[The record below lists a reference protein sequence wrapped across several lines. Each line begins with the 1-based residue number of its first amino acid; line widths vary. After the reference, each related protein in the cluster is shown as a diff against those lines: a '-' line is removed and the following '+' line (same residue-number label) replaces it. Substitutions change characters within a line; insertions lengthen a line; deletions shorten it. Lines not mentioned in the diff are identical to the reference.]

1 MKKNITI
8 LMMALASLM
17 ACQKAEV
24 LVQEKEPVL
33 PAEEEVA
40 SYTLTVKAQKESD
53 TKGLNLEGTA
63 LRTLWKSGEKVA
75 VYKGNSY
82 LGDLDVTPDA
92 GNAGLATLSGSVT
105 GSLAANDQLTLLFP
119 HKTWDYT
126 GQNGVLLQADGS
138 IEKNY
143 DYAKAEVTVTA
154 ISGDELVVDG
164 NAHFLTEQSI
174 YRISFTAGGSPLAV
188 KNMTLSTKKGK
199 LVRSMVLGG
208 ETTYGDLTVDMTGTS
223 ADLDGGLI
231 CIAVRNED
239 TTEQTYNFTVTDAD
253 GKAYI
258 ASKDIPA
265 AAFSYKFL
273 GIKDVPATQLKLP
286 KKDMGNSIYLVAK

>member
-1 MKKNITI
+1 MKKNIAI

-17 ACQKAEV
+17 ACQKEEV
-24 LVQEKEPVL
+24 LVQEKEPVQ
-33 PAEEEVA
+33 PAEEA
-40 SYTLTVKAQKESD
+40 PSYTLTVNAQKESD
-53 TKGLNLEGTA
+53 TKGLDLEGT
-63 LRTLWKSGEKVA
+63 TLKTRWKSGEKVA
-75 VYKGNSY
+75 VYKGSSY
-82 LGDLDVTPDA
+82 LGDLDVIPDA
-92 GNAGLATLSGSVT
+92 NNAGLATLSGSVT
-105 GSLAANDQLTLLFP
+105 GSIAANDQLTLLFP

-286 KKDMGNSIYLVAK
+286 KKDMGSGIYLVAH

>member
-24 LVQEKEPVL
+24 PVQEKEPVL
-33 PAEEEVA
+33 PAEEKVA
-40 SYTLTVKAQKESD
+40 NSYTLTVKAQKESD

-63 LRTLWKSGEKVA
+63 LNTLWKSGEKVA
-75 VYKGNSY
+75 VYKGSSY
-82 LGDLDVTPDA
+82 LGDLDVVPDA
-92 GNAGLATLSGSVT
+92 GSAKLATLSGSVT

-164 NAHFLTEQSI
+164 NAHFQTEQSI

-188 KNMTLSTKKGK
+188 KSMTLTSSKEK

-208 ETTYGDLTVDMTGTS
+208 ETTYGDLTVDMSGTS

-231 CIAVRNED
+231 CVAVRNED

-258 ASKDIPA
+258 GTKDIPA
-265 AAFSYKFL
+265 AAFGYKFL
-273 GIKDVPATQLKLP
+273 GIKDVAVTKLELK
-286 KKDMGNSIYLVAK
+286 KRDMGDTYFSVH